1 MKKSFT
7 AHVQYVVMLCLLY
20 TISIA
25 VVYMSS
31 TTEYVPSEEMDGIRL
46 AIIIL
51 LAPIFVK
58 YLIQL
63 CAAPFY
69 SLVGRIREE
78 ATGGISE
85 LTVSVLIPAWNEE
98 VGILKTVQSVLD
110 TQYKN
115 LEVIV
120 INDGSTD
127 ATDEIMAGFVRD
139 YELRN
144 HSATVVR
151 YLSLPNGGKA
161 AALNQGVTVANGEI
175 IVTIDADCVMDR
187 KAIANIVKQFTDK
200 DVAAVA
206 GNVIIGNCCK
216 HIEVMQQLEYLYGF
230 FFKRADSIFNSVYI
244 VGGAAAAYRKNVLVD
259 IGGFDP
265 KIITE
270 DIEMST
276 RILASGYKSRYAADA
291 VVYTEGPASWMGLCN
306 QRLRWKFGRLLTFIK
321 HKALFL
327 SAEKRHNP
335 YLTFLLLPLAV
346 YAELALLSEPLLLT
360 IFYGYTIYT
369 NDYLPLVLFITF
381 ISLVIALQIAFDP
394 MSRFHR
400 NLLMLAPVAWIIFYI
415 IDVVEFQ
422 ALCRSLKRLFKCEEL
437 KWQTWVRVGL
447 LNHSSIQPV
456 AQLEVAAESR

>member
-1 MKKSFT
+1 MKQSFT
-7 AHVQYVVMLCLLY
+7 AHVQYVVILCLLY
-20 TISIA
+20 TIPVA

-31 TTEYVPSEEMDGIRL
+31 ATEYVPSKEMSGIRW
-46 AIIIL
+46 AIILL
-51 LAPIFVK
+51 LAPIFAK
-58 YLIQL
+58 YVIQL

-78 ATGGISE
+78 AMGEASE
-85 LTVSVLIPAWNEE
+85 PTVSVLIPAWNEE

-127 ATDEIMAGFVRD
+127 ATDEIVTDFVRD
-139 YELRN
+139 YESHN
-144 HSATVVR
+144 HSTTVVK

-161 AALNQGVTVANGEI
+161 IALNQAVTMASGEI

-206 GNVIIGNCCK
+206 GNVIIGNRCK
-216 HIEVMQQLEYLYGF
+216 YIEVMQQLEYLYGF

-259 IGGFDP
+259 LGGFDP
-265 KIITE
+265 RIITE

-291 VVYTEGPASWMGLCN
+291 VVYTEGPASWAGLCN
-306 QRLRWKFGRLLTFIK
+306 QRLRWKFGRLVTFMK
-321 HKALFL
+321 HKALFFNT
-327 SAEKRHNP
+327 EKRHNP

-346 YAELALLSEPLLLT
+346 YAELALLFEPLLLA

-369 NDYLPLVLFITF
+369 NDYFPLVLFITF
-381 ISLVIALQIAFDP
+381 ISMVIALQITFDP

-400 NLLMLAPVAWIIFYI
+400 NLLILAPVAWIIFYI

-422 ALCRSLKRLFKCEEL
+422 ALWRSLKRLLKREEL

-447 LNHSSIQPV
+447 LNHSSIQPA
-456 AQLEVAAESR
+456 AQLAVVTESR

>member
-20 TISIA
+20 AISIA

-31 TTEYVPSEEMDGIRL
+31 TTEYVPSEEMDGIRW

-78 ATGGISE
+78 AAGGISE

-144 HSATVVR
+144 HSTTVVK

-161 AALNQGVTVANGEI
+161 VALNQAVTVANGEI

-187 KAIANIVKQFTDK
+187 KAIANIVKQFTGK

-206 GNVIIGNCCK
+206 GNVIIGNRCK

-259 IGGFDP
+259 LGGFDP

-327 SAEKRHNP
+327 SVEKRHNP

-346 YAELALLSEPLLLT
+346 YAELALLSEPLLLI

-400 NLLMLAPVAWIIFYI
+400 NLLILAPVAWIIFYI

-456 AQLEVAAESR
+456 AQLEAAVESR

>member
-25 VVYMSS
+25 VLYMSS

-78 ATGGISE
+78 ATGGVSE

-144 HSATVVR
+144 HSTTVVK

-161 AALNQGVTVANGEI
+161 VALNQAVTVANGEI

-206 GNVIIGNCCK
+206 GNVIIGNRCK

-259 IGGFDP
+259 LGGFDP

-321 HKALFL
+321 HKALFF

-369 NDYLPLVLFITF
+369 NDYLPLMLFITF

-447 LNHSSIQPV
+447 LNHSSIEPV
-456 AQLEVAAESR
+456 AQLEVAVESR

>member
-20 TISIA
+20 TVSIA

-31 TTEYVPSEEMDGIRL
+31 TTEYVPSEEMDGIRM

-144 HSATVVR
+144 HSTTVVR

-187 KAIANIVKQFTDK
+187 KAIANIVEQFTDK

-206 GNVIIGNCCK
+206 CNVIIGNCCK

-259 IGGFDP
+259 LGGFDP

-346 YAELALLSEPLLLT
+346 YAELALLCEPLLLT

-422 ALCRSLKRLFKCEEL
+422 ALCRSLKRLFKREEL

-447 LNHSSIQPV
+447 LNYSSIQPT
-456 AQLEVAAESR
+456 AQLEVAAENR

>member
-20 TISIA
+20 TVSIA

-31 TTEYVPSEEMDGIRL
+31 TTEYVPSEEMDGIRM

-144 HSATVVR
+144 HSTTVVR

-259 IGGFDP
+259 LGGFDP

-346 YAELALLSEPLLLT
+346 YAELALLCEPLLLT

-422 ALCRSLKRLFKCEEL
+422 ALCRSLKRLFKREEL

-447 LNHSSIQPV
+447 LNYSSIQPT
-456 AQLEVAAESR
+456 AQLEVAAENR